1 MLNISYC
8 QQIPWWQQH
17 QQWIIWRLIDLPL
30 RKHIVGFS
38 PVNQKATDHLK
49 KKSFFRQRSHEVNTA
64 LNPAIMGVCWV
75 FRSDNNV
82 MKNIIPKQDAQV
94 WTPNAVT
101 KQMEDIDVKTNWIW
115 ERKLSYQEK
124 KLGNKIVISKNNR
137 GNRGWNLKTWDIN

>member
-1 MLNISYC
+1 
-8 QQIPWWQQH
+8 
-17 QQWIIWRLIDLPL
+17 
-30 RKHIVGFS
+30 
-38 PVNQKATDHLK
+38 
-49 KKSFFRQRSHEVNTA
+49 
-64 LNPAIMGVCWV
+64 
-75 FRSDNNV
+75 

-124 KLGNKIVISKNNR
+124 KLGNKIVIGKNNR